1 MNTIA
6 NIEAELLGSPRKW
19 LVTGAAGFIGSHLA
33 ERLLALGQSVVA
45 LDNFE
50 TGNPENLAAVTARGG
65 AQAAR
70 RFQFI
75 EGDVRELD
83 VCRAA
88 CAGIDIV
95 LHEAGLGSVPRS
107 IANPIA
113 THEVNVSGF
122 LNMMVAARDAG
133 VGRFVYATSSWV
145 YGDLPGLKKV
155 EDTLGIPLSPYALSK
170 LIDEQYARI
179 FAQVYGVE
187 SIGLR
192 YFNVF
197 GPRQDPAGA
206 YAAVIPR
213 WAATLRAHE
222 ECVIY
227 GDGETSR
234 DFCYVDNVVQANIL
248 AGMAERGSASVN
260 QIYNVGAGA
269 ETSLNEL
276 YALIR
281 ERLSTFDPGLR
292 AALAT
297 HQAFRAGDVRRSL
310 ADIGKAKRLLG
321 YAPAH
326 TVASGLDETLGVKT
340 PHRSPAH
347 SIAAPASSEA
357 SR

>member
-1 MNTIA
+1 MNTLA

-33 ERLLALGQSVVA
+33 ERLIALGQSVVG

-50 TGNPENLAAVTARGG
+50 TGNAGNLEAITARCG
-65 AQAAR
+65 ARAPR

-75 EGDVRELD
+75 EGDVRELSA
-83 VCRAA
+83 CRAA
-88 CAGIDIV
+88 CAGVDIV

-107 IANPIA
+107 IADPIA

-133 VGRFVYATSSWV
+133 VGRFVYATSSSV

-155 EDTLGIPLSPYALSK
+155 EDSLGLPLSPYALSK
-170 LIDEQYARI
+170 LIDEQYARV
-179 FAQVYGVE
+179 FAQLYGVE

-197 GPRQDPAGA
+197 GPRQDPNGA

-213 WAATLRAHE
+213 WAATLRAHG
-222 ECVIY
+222 ECFIY

-234 DFCYVDNVVQANIL
+234 DFCYVDNVVQANLL

-269 ETSLNEL
+269 ETSLNQL
-276 YALIR
+276 YTMIR
-281 ERLSTFDPGLR
+281 ERLAIHDPGLR
-292 AALAT
+292 AATAT
-297 HQAFRAGDVRRSL
+297 HQEFRAGDVRRSL
-310 ADIGKAKRLLG
+310 ADIDKAKRLLG

-326 TVASGLDETLGVKT
+326 SVAAGLDETLGAA
-340 PHRSPAH
+340 HREPGRTTAT
-347 SIAAPASSEA
+347 AASGEA
-357 SR
+357 GR